1 MDALRVLGA
10 DVRPVPAVPFD
21 NPDNYNHQA
30 CKGKGEEEGGR
41 KKGREEG
48 GRGRREGERNGR
60 GGRKGRGR
68 KGEGKGRSLNS
79 AS

>member
-1 MDALRVLGA
+1 MRVLGA

-30 CKGKGEEEGGR
+30 CKGKGGEEGGR

-60 GGRKGRGR
+60 GGG
-68 KGEGKGRSLNS
+68 KGEGKGR
-79 AS
+79 

>member
-30 CKGKGEEEGGR
+30 
-41 KKGREEG
+41 
-48 GRGRREGERNGR
+48 
-60 GGRKGRGR
+60 RKGGGSFIPR
-68 KGEGKGRSLNS
+68 LFLPS
-79 AS
+79 ACEKVVWAQD